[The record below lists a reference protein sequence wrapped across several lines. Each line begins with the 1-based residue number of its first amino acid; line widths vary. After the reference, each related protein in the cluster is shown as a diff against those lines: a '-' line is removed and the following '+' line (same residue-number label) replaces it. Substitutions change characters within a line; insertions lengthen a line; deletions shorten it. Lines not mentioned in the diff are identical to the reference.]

1 MKVRW
6 TRASLR
12 LRIRPDEL
20 EALLAG
26 ERSVERLELPG
37 GEWAVSLEPAGATG
51 LMMDGSVLRLALSP
65 DDRAR
70 LSEPDREGVYF
81 ASGGLRYLV
90 EKDFPCAHP
99 RAIDAAEPAT
109 GTFPAP
115 EGFTERRTR

>member
-12 LRIRPDEL
+12 LRITPIEL

-26 ERSVERLELPG
+26 EESVERLELPG
-37 GEWAVSLEPAGATG
+37 GEWAVSLEPAGTTG
-51 LMMDGSVLRLALSP
+51 LMMDGLVLRLGLSP
-65 DDRAR
+65 EDRAR
-70 LSEPDREGVYF
+70 LSEPEREGVYL
-81 ASGGLRYLV
+81 ASAGLRYLV

-99 RAIDAAEPAT
+99 RASDAAEPTT

-115 EGFTERRTR
+115 AGFTERRTR